1 MQARSYRTELLF
13 AAVAVGVV
21 GIMFLINDI
30 NRQIRIRELRICLQ
44 KTSRED
50 NSLDH
55 IGLLM
60 KYRVYKKIYENRIT
74 QDDADVVELRVNSI
88 LADMTAAKKVS
99 MERYEYLSKPSL
111 AVINL
116 FRSII
121 RKGPIQDIRDDKSN
135 VFLEIAYYYERNN
148 YFARALD
155 IYEKALREE
164 KRDRSKRAGIHLHR
178 GFCHAILGNYKTAK
192 KELMTVINDYGDKP
206 ASNTALI
213 LLRYIEGFKSELDR
227 ILKYERDST
236 GKSEKLVRLLAY
248 REALNVINKIEKTAP
263 PADKPRILYLKG
275 RCLENL
281 SRKEK
286 AIDTFQKIINEN
298 ERSNYARLAN
308 RRIYISGALAN
319 NGEKVK
325 NLAMGNNRVLKD
337 TVFDRMLVE
346 ESRIRNIDD
355 DTQERNRNLG
365 KEMAA
370 FERRYPVLI
379 ADKIESLGNRV
390 MRSFKKM
397 TAAIRPKPEAG
408 SPQEVKIKIQ
418 TSDGNV
424 FVGVITAE
432 TKDYIILK
440 SLIGDVRIPKG
451 KITGRTIMK

>member
-155 IYEKALREE
+155 IYEKA
-164 KRDRSKRAGIHLHR
+164 
-178 GFCHAILGNYKTAK
+178 
-192 KELMTVINDYGDKP
+192 
-206 ASNTALI
+206 
-213 LLRYIEGFKSELDR
+213 
-227 ILKYERDST
+227 
-236 GKSEKLVRLLAY
+236 
-248 REALNVINKIEKTAP
+248 
-263 PADKPRILYLKG
+263 
-275 RCLENL
+275 
-281 SRKEK
+281 
-286 AIDTFQKIINEN
+286 
-298 ERSNYARLAN
+298 
-308 RRIYISGALAN
+308 
-319 NGEKVK
+319 
-325 NLAMGNNRVLKD
+325 
-337 TVFDRMLVE
+337 
-346 ESRIRNIDD
+346 
-355 DTQERNRNLG
+355 
-365 KEMAA
+365 
-370 FERRYPVLI
+370 
-379 ADKIESLGNRV
+379 
-390 MRSFKKM
+390 
-397 TAAIRPKPEAG
+397 
-408 SPQEVKIKIQ
+408 
-418 TSDGNV
+418 
-424 FVGVITAE
+424 
-432 TKDYIILK
+432 
-440 SLIGDVRIPKG
+440 
-451 KITGRTIMK
+451 